1 MGRYVPPDQEG
12 VLSGNQIH
20 GKHALG
26 SRAKNIS
33 QGILTVRFEMPYPI
47 WCTTCPKPTIIGQ
60 GVRFNAQKKKVGNYY
75 STPIYSFRMKHT
87 PCGGW
92 IEIQTDP
99 KNTAYVVTEG
109 ARQRDLGEDKVL
121 DGDVKILTQEEREK
135 LRSDAFA
142 HLEVKIEDKQRQEY
156 GKKRL
161 EELQDLSEHQWE
173 NPYEQNRRLRKS
185 FRQGRHVREKGA
197 RETEALQEKMSL
209 GLEIL
214 PESEADRRRAKLVDF
229 GDAASDKTGSTALS
243 KPLFAQKVAATSTK
257 KEAKLSKRRREEEK
271 ARQRTVDLA
280 AEISGN
286 TRAALDPFL
295 VDRNVLSLPKASGL
309 LIAGIKRKRV
319 EDHAAPAAPAN
330 TGSLV
335 DYNSE

>member
-1 MGRYVPPDQEG
+1 MGKPVRAESKVAE
-12 VLSGNQIH
+12 VIST
-20 GKHALG
+20 GK
-26 SRAKNIS
+26 
-33 QGILTVRFEMPYPI
+33 
-47 WCTTCPKPTIIGQ
+47 TC
-60 GVRFNAQKKKVGNYY
+60 
-75 STPIYSFRMKHT
+75 
-87 PCGGW
+87 
-92 IEIQTDP
+92 
-99 KNTAYVVTEG
+99 
-109 ARQRDLGEDKVL
+109 
-121 DGDVKILTQEEREK
+121 ERERCSRN
-135 LRSDAFA
+135 RSF
-142 HLEVKIEDKQRQEY
+142 
-156 GKKRL
+156 
-161 EELQDLSEHQWE
+161 
-173 NPYEQNRRLRKS
+173 
-185 FRQGRHVREKGA
+185 A
-197 RETEALQEKMSL
+197 RENEL

-319 EDHAAPAAPAN
+319 EDYAAPAAPAN

-335 DYNSE
+335 DYTSE